1 MAYICNGCSDNR
13 INAEPCVIFAPGVC
27 VLPEY
32 CPFDGGGLCKWQ
44 EIPDGKA
51 IKIING
57 ELEYVHA
64 DNQSEGN
71 STSQEAHGR

>member
-1 MAYICNGCSDNR
+1 MAYICKGCSQGGV
-13 INAEPCVIFAPGVC
+13 ISPPCVVFSPGAAF
-27 VLPEY
+27 LPEY
-32 CPFDGGGLCKWQ
+32 CSFDGSGCDWQ
-44 EIPDGKA
+44 EIPDDKA